1 MYAPFASVSRQLG
14 LAVMLALVLTFS
26 WSRLTLADEAD
37 GVVRV
42 KSAYAMEE
50 TIARIKK
57 DIADKGIMFFQEVNQ
72 SQLAEKAGIRLN
84 PSTLLTFGNPPLGT
98 LFLTSNP
105 DSGLDWPVRVLVRQD
120 DSGQVWAV
128 YTDFAWI
135 ARRHNIKD
143 RDAQFRMASMVVE
156 SITSTVKAK

>member
-50 TIARIKK
+50 TIVRIKK

-135 ARRHNIKD
+135 ARRHNIRD